1 MIHIIADTTSSL
13 PIQKAQDLGIS
24 YMPQI
29 VVFGDTTYRD
39 DTEIDSA
46 TFLKKLKSSS
56 TLPKTA
62 APPPALY
69 TPVYQKMAVPGNTV
83 FVITPSAEVSGT
95 FRSASVAAQDFPDAD
110 IRIIDTRTIASGFGS
125 IVLQCIEWVKQDLSP
140 DEIETK
146 IKNLI
151 QRSRTYFIVDTL
163 EYLHKGGRIGA
174 AQMLVGS
181 LLQVKPILMIKDG
194 STHPVESQR
203 TQKKAFTRLKE
214 IVAAECPHGPQSLL
228 TMGQGDAIAT
238 AEQLASELKA
248 EFGLTE
254 LPIFEMPP
262 AILVHAGPGVI
273 SVSFFTA

>member
-1 MIHIIADTTSSL
+1 MIHVIADTTSSL

-29 VVFGDTTYRD
+29 IVFGDTTYRD

-46 TFLKKLKSSS
+46 TFLKKLKSST

-69 TPVYQKMAVPGNTV
+69 TPVFEKMAVPENTV

-95 FRSASVAAQDFPDAD
+95 FRSATVAAQDFPGAD

-125 IVLQCIEWVKQDLSP
+125 IILKAVEWVNQNFSP
-140 DEIETK
+140 DEVEAK
-146 IKNLI
+146 IHDLI
-151 QRSRTYFIVDTL
+151 KRSRTYFIVDTL

-181 LLQVKPILMIKDG
+181 LLQVKPILTIKDG
-194 STHPVESQR
+194 VTHPVESQR
-203 TQKKAFTRLKE
+203 TQKKAFNRLKE
-214 IVAAECPHGPQSLL
+214 IVAAECPHGSQSLL
-228 TMGQGDAIAT
+228 TMGQGDAVIT
-238 AEQLASELKA
+238 AQQLASELKI

-254 LPIFEMPP
+254 LPIYEMPP

-273 SVSFFTA
+273 SISFFTE

>member
-13 PIQKAQDLGIS
+13 PVQKAQDLGIT

-29 VVFGDTTYRD
+29 IVFGDTTYRD

-46 TFLKKLKSSS
+46 TFLKKLKSST

-69 TPVYQKMAVPGNTV
+69 TPVYEKMAVPGNTV

-95 FRSASVAAQDFPDAD
+95 FRSATVAAQDFPGAD
-110 IRIIDTRTIASGFGS
+110 IRIIDARTIASGFGS
-125 IVLQCIEWVKQDLSP
+125 IVKKSVEWAGQGLAP
-140 DEIETK
+140 DEIERN
-146 IKNLI
+146 IKDLI
-151 QRSRTYFIVDTL
+151 NRSRTYFIVDTL

-181 LLQVKPILMIKDG
+181 LLQVKPILTIKDG
-194 STHPVESQR
+194 ATHPVESQR

-214 IVAAECPHGPQSLL
+214 IVAAECPHGSGSCL
-228 TMGQGDAIAT
+228 TMGQGDAVAT
-238 AEQLASELKA
+238 ADQLASELKT

-254 LPIFEMPP
+254 LPIYEMPP

-273 SVSFFTA
+273 SVSFFTE